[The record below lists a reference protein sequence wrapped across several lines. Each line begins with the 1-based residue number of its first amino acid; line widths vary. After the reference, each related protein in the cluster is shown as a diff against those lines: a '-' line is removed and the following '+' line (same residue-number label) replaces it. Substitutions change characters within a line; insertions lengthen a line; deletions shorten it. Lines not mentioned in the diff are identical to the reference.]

1 MLTHHD
7 ILLKLRSILAETLN
21 AEPGPDADLIA
32 GGLLDS
38 LTLVSLLLRLEEE
51 FRIRIDME
59 VLDLEAFRTP
69 ASIGALISGKL
80 DDPGGPAAG
89 GAAGDSGGEA
99 LLPSGEDRARAG

>member
-7 ILLKLRSILAETLN
+7 ISLKLRSILAETLN

-59 VLDLEAFRTP
+59 ALDLAAFRTP
-69 ASIGALISGKL
+69 ASIGAVIYGKL
-80 DDPGGPAAG
+80 EDPGGAAVR
-89 GAAGDSGGEA
+89 AAGDPGGEA